1 MTLNEKVD
9 PLLRRG
15 FFFLEVPCRDVL
27 FCRRGW
33 EEENTRIDF
42 LGLVAAAG
50 NESTAAAV
58 SLRMR
63 NAAGHRAALVQI
75 FELALDG

>member
-27 FCRRGW
+27 LCRRGW
-33 EEENTRIDF
+33 EEENARSDS

-50 NESTAAAV
+50 HESTAVAV

-63 NAAGHRAALVQI
+63 NDAGHLAALVQI
-75 FELALDG
+75 FQFALDG